1 MLDVFRDDAF
11 SMRSLTAAIN
21 KAPYQP
27 GRIGALR
34 LFRESGM
41 TTVVAMI
48 EEKEGQ
54 LSLIASTPRGGPGS
68 VIGADKRTARPFKAQ
83 HLEREST
90 IYADEVQGVRAFGE
104 ETVLQTIQGM
114 VNDRLAT
121 LRQMHEVTLEHHRV
135 GAIQGKVLD
144 ADGSTVL
151 VNLFTEFNVTQQAE
165 QLEFGDDNLRSQVVG
180 VQRMIETE
188 LGALPISGYRAF
200 CGDLFFDR
208 LIESA
213 AVKDTLKYQEG
224 RVLREDLRRGFE
236 FGGVIWENYR
246 GKVGAVN
253 FFATSEAYVVPEGVP
268 DLFIVKFAPADTI
281 DTVNTVG
288 LPLYAQLISDKDM
301 NRWVKAHTQSNPLA
315 LCTRPR
321 AVVKL
326 TYST

>member
-11 SMRSLTAAIN
+11 TMRSLTAAIN
-21 KAPYQP
+21 KAPYRP
-27 GRIGALR
+27 GRIGSLG

-54 LSLIASTPRGGPGS
+54 LSLISATPRGGPGS

-104 ETVLQTIQGM
+104 ETVLQTVQGM
-114 VNDRLAT
+114 VNERLAT

-135 GAIQGKVLD
+135 GAIQGRVLD
-144 ADGSTVL
+144 ADGSTTL
-151 VNLFTEFNVTQQAE
+151 VNLFDEFDVDQQTEE
-165 QLEFGDDNLRSQVVG
+165 LEFDGADLRSQVVG
-180 VQRMIETE
+180 VQRLIESE
-188 LGALPISGYRAF
+188 LGAQPISGYRAF

-208 LIESA
+208 LIEST
-213 AVKDTLKYQEG
+213 AVKETLKYQEG
-224 RVLREDLRRGFE
+224 KVLRDDLRKGFD
-236 FGGVIWENYR
+236 FGGVTWENYR
-246 GKVGAVN
+246 GRVGSVN

-288 LPLYAQLISDKDM
+288 LPLYAQMITDKDM

-326 TYST
+326 TYTT